1 MLAFGP
7 IASVAAGIGFVLI
20 GIAALA
26 KPEILSHLYGLY
38 SHERNG
44 RAFVRAAGVRDIA
57 IGALLIVF
65 AFTAPFALFVTLIAG
80 ACVAV
85 ADFILVWRTN
95 RTFDPMLYSHLAG
108 AAAFAV
114 IATFVG
120 IAALSR

>member
-1 MLAFGP
+1 MLAFGT
-7 IASVAAGIGFVLI
+7 IASIAAGTGFVLI

-44 RAFVRAAGVRDIA
+44 RAFVRAAGVRDVA
-57 IGALLIVF
+57 IGTLLIVF
-65 AFTAPFALFVTLIAG
+65 SFTAQPALFATLIAG
-80 ACVAV
+80 ACIAI

-95 RTFDPMLYSHLAG
+95 GTFDPFLYAHLAG
-108 AAAFAV
+108 AAGFAA